1 MTVTVS
7 APATTANVGSGF
19 DCVALALDLWNELE
33 VEPGEFA
40 VRVEGEGAGELAT
53 DRTNL
58 AVRAFA
64 LVADPAGFRFRLVN
78 RIPLERGLGSS
89 AAAIA
94 AGYAA
99 GCAVANKLLSVSE
112 LPAAVVAL
120 DGHADNLAAAIAGG
134 ACVTWSDAGVQR
146 VRRIADGAPL
156 EAVAIIPATRS
167 HTATSRGGLPA
178 TVSHGTAAVAAG
190 RGALLGLALATGD
203 AELFASST
211 ADVLHEPYRT
221 AESPL
226 FAALKSDLP
235 AGVRAVTLSGSGPT
249 AIAWAGPADAA
260 GVCRALA
267 ERFDAASV
275 CVLAAAA
282 TGVVAREVVA
292 P

>member
-1 MTVTVS
+1 MNVTVS
-7 APATTANVGSGF
+7 APATTANLGSGF

-40 VRVEGEGAGELAT
+40 VRVEGEGAEELAT
-53 DRTNL
+53 DRSNL

-64 LVADPAGFRFRLVN
+64 LAAEPAGFRFRLVN

-99 GCAVANKLLSVSE
+99 GCAVANKPLSTLE
-112 LPAAVVAL
+112 LPRAAVVL
-120 DGHADNLAAAIAGG
+120 DGHADNLAAAFAGG
-134 ACVTWSDAGVQR
+134 ACLTWSDSGVQR

-156 EAVAIIPATRS
+156 EAVAVIP
-167 HTATSRGGLPA
+167 TSRSRTAALRDGLPA
-178 TVSHGTAAVAAG
+178 TISHETAAVAAG
-190 RGALLGLALATGD
+190 RGALLGVALATQD
-203 AELFASST
+203 PELFASST
-211 ADVLHEPYRT
+211 ADVLHEPHRT

-226 FAALKSDLP
+226 FAGLKADPPL
-235 AGVRAVTLSGSGPT
+235 GVKAVTLSGSGPT
-249 AIAWAGPADAA
+249 AIAWVAAADAA
-260 GVCRALA
+260 EVRQAL
-267 ERFDAASV
+267 EQRFEEAIV
-275 CVLAAAA
+275 TVLAAAA